1 MHNSFSLGA
10 CSVKNRNKT
19 GGQSVITATWKA
31 QIKYFVLESSLGLC
45 WSFTA
50 LGFFELWP
58 CFNTFSHNSQSRSA
72 ATMMFNGDRKDPSQK
87 NTCMVFHVLGWGFWL
102 HACPFFFF
110 FWLCIFTRSC
120 TQRKFYFLEA
130 LFYKYL
136 MILYNPDFFFNFLCL
151 SHCVSLWLQENGLLE
166 KTVTDKGHWYCL
178 FLVLNAWGV
187 DVGF

>member
-1 MHNSFSLGA
+1 MHNSFSVGA
-10 CSVKNRNKT
+10 CSVKNRNKI

-50 LGFFELWP
+50 LGFFEFDPVLTLFHTTVKADQQLPW
-58 CFNTFSHNSQSRSA
+58 CLMEIEKTHHRETHARFS
-72 ATMMFNGDRKDPSQK
+72 MCLGG
-87 NTCMVFHVLGWGFWL
+87 VFDYMLAL
-102 HACPFFFF
+102 FFF

-136 MILYNPDFFFNFLCL
+136 MILYNPDFFFFNFLCL
-151 SHCVSLWLQENGLLE
+151 SHCVSLWLQENVLLE
-166 KTVTDKGHWYCL
+166 KTVTDKVHWYCL
-178 FLVLNAWGV
+178 LLVLNAWGV

>member
-1 MHNSFSLGA
+1 MLALWRTETKQGASL
-10 CSVKNRNKT
+10 
-19 GGQSVITATWKA
+19 W
-31 QIKYFVLESSLGLC
+31 SLQLGKHKSNILC
-45 WSFTA
+45 WKVVLVCVGRLLPLVSLSFDPVLTLFHTTVKADQQLPWCLMEIEKTHHRKTHARFSMCLGGVFDYMLA
-50 LGFFELWP
+50 L
-58 CFNTFSHNSQSRSA
+58 
-72 ATMMFNGDRKDPSQK
+72 
-87 NTCMVFHVLGWGFWL
+87 
-102 HACPFFFF
+102 FFF